1 MSNEIKNTLFR
12 FVTMRAPGLIEKK
25 EVVES
30 FVTFPIEFE
39 ADSFFYTAL
48 TTEVTTAAQRR
59 TALRN
64 KAVDFESD
72 PKFLASKEDL
82 KTLVTEDYY
91 TYSVWL
97 TSHRSVVTNDTLAS
111 KQTPPNANP
120 TKLKRVWDNLFYQII
135 TKKDVYLREAIIS
148 VLVAYFFDTKNGS
161 NLTLEQQRV
170 LAQSRIVLPER
181 LFGKFM
187 LTTTQKTKATK
198 TSSQAFQNALTQEM
212 KVTYA
217 KAQLS
222 QVDEIINEL
231 AFAEKSYE
239 RINNANLA
247 KYQKEYDN
255 GVKEAYSKATKVEK
269 KYIDP
274 DTNLEM
280 SYFVYENLN
289 LPEFRYESIEQ
300 LDFSYLTN
308 GISKL
313 TKEVVNTAKD
323 NFFIETINDVIQLL
337 KSDKEKLSNILFENS
352 LSTQKSLVADGMLLR
367 VDKASSY
374 RFTQQLSI
382 SSIGDLAR
390 KRLRLTFSGMNSP
403 LTFSEGTFQLEFED
417 NTTLTYQFSNR
428 NIGLINNLYSF
439 DLFRYNEITFDPG
452 VNTKFTFS
460 GAFSI
465 TDGQTLLLEGSA
477 DIFALT
483 VPTDGNDH
491 ETGGL
496 TDYIQDPDSTSP
508 ITSIHDAWSDITFA
522 KLKPFGTISTNE
534 AARLS
539 GQDYY
544 VFGSGTYEFRTE
556 IEEVGDGGNDNQVP
570 DTSNTYVPLG
580 YGVNQIGIADYRK
593 VEQQVC
599 CYVPGEVSHIENV
612 MAREYKE
619 KSTVRSTKKEE
630 TFTITKEQEREKLTD
645 TTTTDRFEMNQEIA
659 AVLSEQTSFGV
670 SANASYSGTGYSL
683 GIGANFAHNTSQE
696 TSNIQAIT
704 EAKEITERA
713 LDRVVN
719 KIKEERTTKIV
730 EEFTESNKHGFDNR
744 KGDQHVSGVYRW
756 VDKIYENK
764 IINYGKRLMYE
775 FAIPEPATFHKY
787 AVKNYASD
795 LEELN
800 TPPDPRQAPDSTI
813 ATYNAIDEV
822 KAAFWS
828 SYFNV
833 EIDVLPKNEISIG
846 KEFSFS
852 GKYTDKENRMW
863 DGNASL
869 SIPDGYYTVS
879 ANIAARHIRT
889 GANNTWG
896 SHFMASVGDKTYET
910 FGTSNSST
918 LFSNV
923 TEFPI
928 NSLKPYQGNIPI
940 SVSAISVHLATINI
954 TVNLRRTPEAETEW
968 KISTFNKII
977 AAYEAKKAEYLQRKA
992 ELKALAAEKAKMNPG
1007 FYRQI
1012 ENTVL
1017 RKNCIE
1023 YLASQASMGGV
1034 DYLTQRESGEVRAA
1048 YTSSGLGGYADR
1060 VKFFEQAFE
1069 WDIMSYYF
1077 YPFYW
1082 AKKSEWVDM
1091 YLIENDDP
1099 LFRSFL
1105 QSGMARVIVT
1115 VRPGFEEAVNWYMAT
1130 GEIWNGG
1137 QVPSIDDPM
1146 FLSIVDE
1153 LRKPAGEVEEVWQ
1166 SRVPTSLTIIQ
1177 AGAAGL
1183 NVVNALPCDDA
1194 CGDNLL
1200 FSSDGEPVLD
1210 VEGNPIK
1217 AFSQSNTLIGGNTTQ
1232 EEEEPSN

>member
-1 MSNEIKNTLFR
+1 M
-12 FVTMRAPGLIEKK
+12 
-25 EVVES
+25 
-30 FVTFPIEFE
+30 
-39 ADSFFYTAL
+39 
-48 TTEVTTAAQRR
+48 
-59 TALRN
+59 
-64 KAVDFESD
+64 
-72 PKFLASKEDL
+72 
-82 KTLVTEDYY
+82 
-91 TYSVWL
+91 
-97 TSHRSVVTNDTLAS
+97 
-111 KQTPPNANP
+111 
-120 TKLKRVWDNLFYQII
+120 
-135 TKKDVYLREAIIS
+135 S
-148 VLVAYFFDTKNGS
+148 VLVAYFFDNKNGS

-187 LTTTQKTKATK
+187 LTTTQKTKATN

-222 QVDEIINEL
+222 QVEAIINEL
-231 AFAEKSYE
+231 AFAQKSYE
-239 RINNANLA
+239 RINKANLA

-255 GVKEAYSKATKVEK
+255 DVKEAYSKATKVEK
-269 KYIDP
+269 KYTDP
-274 DTNLEM
+274 DTKVEM

-289 LPEFRYESIEQ
+289 LPEFSYEPSEQ

-313 TKEVVNTAKD
+313 TKEIVNTAKD
-323 NFFIETINDVIQLL
+323 NFFVETIDDVIQLL
-337 KSDKEKLSNILFENS
+337 KSDKDKLSTVLFENS
-352 LSTQKSLVADGMLLR
+352 LKTQKSLVADGMILR
-367 VDKASSY
+367 VDESSSY
-374 RFTQQLSI
+374 RYSQQLSI
-382 SSIGDLAR
+382 SSVGNLSN
-390 KRLRLTFSGMNSP
+390 KRIRLTFSGMNSP
-403 LTFSEGTFQLEFED
+403 LYFSDGNFQVVFED
-417 NTTLTYQFSNR
+417 NTSLSYQFSNR
-428 NIGLINNLYSF
+428 SMGTIANLYVF
-439 DLFRYNEITFDPG
+439 DLFRNNEITFDPG
-452 VNTKFTFS
+452 VNTAFTFS
-460 GAFSI
+460 GTFNTYS
-465 TDGQTLLLEGSA
+465 GQALVMEGSA
-477 DIFALT
+477 VLYPVSTPGDSVNNPGSGGMYDFVVNPDLDPLLPHTSIFRTWSDVVFKQLEPFSRFSLNGDTARL
-483 VPTDGNDH
+483 P
-491 ETGGL
+491 EQ
-496 TDYIQDPDSTSP
+496 DYIVV
-508 ITSIHDAWSDITFA
+508 
-522 KLKPFGTISTNE
+522 GE
-534 AARLS
+534 
-539 GQDYY
+539 
-544 VFGSGTYEFRTE
+544 GTYELSKNE
-556 IEEVGDGGNDNQVP
+556 NSGGEEDNNQVP
-570 DTSNTYVPLG
+570 DTSNTYIPLG
-580 YGVNQIGIADYRK
+580 YGINQIGIADYRK

-599 CYVPGEVSHIENV
+599 CYVPGEVSHIENI

-630 TFTITKEQEREKLTD
+630 TFTTTKEQEREKLTD

-659 AVLSEQTSFGV
+659 EVLSEQTSFGV
-670 SANASYSGTGYSL
+670 SANASYSGAGYSL

-696 TSNIQAIT
+696 NSNVQAIT
-704 EAKEITERA
+704 QAKEITERA

-719 KIKEERTTKIV
+719 KIKEERITKIV

-744 KGDQHVSGVYRW
+744 KGDKHVSGVYRW

-764 IINYGKRLMYE
+764 IVNYGKRLMYE
-775 FAIPEPATFHKY
+775 FAIPEPAAFHKH
-787 AVKNYASD
+787 AVKNYAAD
-795 LEELN
+795 LEELS

-813 ATYNAIDEV
+813 ATYSAIDEIR
-822 KAAFWS
+822 AAFWA
-828 SYFNV
+828 SYYNV
-833 EIDVLPKNEISIG
+833 EIDAKPVNKLTIS
-846 KEFSFS
+846 KTFSFIAPEIDGGEYDENGAGNHEIEVPEGYYGVKAYGLIKFTHEPGFGAFLIIS
-852 GKYTDKENRMW
+852 NQHRDYTV
-863 DGNASL
+863 DGNPTSTRFSVDL
-869 SIPDGYYTVS
+869 SDMPTKVPVS
-879 ANIAARHIRT
+879 YSCT
-889 GANNTWG
+889 GHHAG
-896 SHFMASVGDKTYET
+896 SVNFEIVCQLSSTYET
-910 FGTSNSST
+910 
-918 LFSNV
+918 
-923 TEFPI
+923 
-928 NSLKPYQGNIPI
+928 Q
-940 SVSAISVHLATINI
+940 
-954 TVNLRRTPEAETEW
+954 W
-968 KISTFNKII
+968 KIATFNKII

-1023 YLASQASMGGV
+1023 YLASQASMGEV
-1034 DYLTQRESGEVRAA
+1034 DYLTQRDKAEVRAS

-1183 NVVNALPCDDA
+1183 NVVNALPCDEE
-1194 CGDNLL
+1194 CSDNLL
-1200 FSSDGEPVLD
+1200 FSSDGQEVKVFEQTD
-1210 VEGNPIK
+1210 
-1217 AFSQSNTLIGGNTTQ
+1217 TLIGGNATEPTP

>member
-1 MSNEIKNTLFR
+1 M
-12 FVTMRAPGLIEKK
+12 
-25 EVVES
+25 
-30 FVTFPIEFE
+30 
-39 ADSFFYTAL
+39 
-48 TTEVTTAAQRR
+48 
-59 TALRN
+59 
-64 KAVDFESD
+64 
-72 PKFLASKEDL
+72 
-82 KTLVTEDYY
+82 
-91 TYSVWL
+91 
-97 TSHRSVVTNDTLAS
+97 
-111 KQTPPNANP
+111 
-120 TKLKRVWDNLFYQII
+120 
-135 TKKDVYLREAIIS
+135 S
-148 VLVAYFFDTKNGS
+148 VLVAYFFDAKNGS

-187 LTTTQKTKATK
+187 LTTTKKTKATK

-222 QVDEIINEL
+222 QVNAIINEL
-231 AFAEKSYE
+231 DFAQKSYE
-239 RINNANLA
+239 RINKANLA

-255 GVKEAYSKATKVEK
+255 DVKEAYSKATKVEK
-269 KYIDP
+269 KYTDP
-274 DTNLEM
+274 DTKEEM

-289 LPEFRYESIEQ
+289 LPEFSYEPSEQ

-313 TKEVVNTAKD
+313 TKQIVNSAKD
-323 NFFIETINDVIQLL
+323 NFFVETIDDVIQLL
-337 KSDKEKLSNILFENS
+337 KSDKDKLSTVLFENS
-352 LSTQKSLVADGMLLR
+352 LKTQKSLVADGMILR
-367 VDKASSY
+367 VDESSSY
-374 RFTQQLSI
+374 RYSQQLSI
-382 SSIGDLAR
+382 SSVGNLSN
-390 KRLRLTFSGMNSP
+390 KRIRLTFSGMNSP
-403 LTFSEGTFQLEFED
+403 LYFSDGNFQVVFED
-417 NTTLTYQFSNR
+417 NTSLSYQFSNR
-428 NIGLINNLYSF
+428 SMGTIANLYVF
-439 DLFRYNEITFDPG
+439 DLFRNNEITFDPG
-452 VNTKFTFS
+452 VNTTFTFS
-460 GAFSI
+460 GTFNTYS
-465 TDGQTLLLEGSA
+465 GQALVLEGSA
-477 DIFALT
+477 TIYPVST
-483 VPTDGNDH
+483 PTENPVNGPGS
-491 ETGGL
+491 GGQFDL
-496 TDYIQDPDSTSP
+496 VVNPDLDPLLP
-508 ITSIHDAWSDITFA
+508 HTSIFRTWSDVVF
-522 KLKPFGTISTNE
+522 KQLEPFSRFSLNGDT
-534 AARLS
+534 ARLP
-539 GQDYY
+539 GQDYI
-544 VFGSGTYEFRTE
+544 VVGEGTYEFSKNE
-556 IEEVGDGGNDNQVP
+556 NSGGEEDNNQVP
-570 DTSNTYVPLG
+570 DTSNTYIPLG
-580 YGVNQIGIADYRK
+580 YGINQIGVADYRK

-599 CYVPGEVSHIENV
+599 CYVPGEVSHIENI

-630 TFTITKEQEREKLTD
+630 TFTTTKEQEREKLTD

-659 AVLSEQTSFGV
+659 EVLSEQTSFGV
-670 SANASYSGTGYSL
+670 SANASYSGAGYSL

-696 TSNIQAIT
+696 TSNVQAIT
-704 EAKEITERA
+704 QAKEITERA

-719 KIKEERTTKIV
+719 KIKEERITKIV

-744 KGDQHVSGVYRW
+744 KGDKHVSGVYRW

-775 FAIPEPATFHKY
+775 FAIPEPAAFHKH
-787 AVKNYASD
+787 AVKNYAAD
-795 LEELN
+795 LEELS
-800 TPPDPRQAPDSTI
+800 TPPDPRQATDSTI
-813 ATYNAIDEV
+813 ATYSDIDEIR
-822 KAAFWS
+822 AAFWA
-828 SYFNV
+828 SYYNV
-833 EIDVLPKNEISIG
+833 EIEAIPLASISTGKSLKLRSSNGKQEKYFSITDSLDIPEGYSCLKAYSNAEMMFHLNAPEWPRVITTIGNVSKIIKCLPETITNHNNPWHGQYNGVGANVKASVAQEHTFTTPYTGTIPIAATAFDS
-846 KEFSFS
+846 EPEAHASFS
-852 GKYTDKENRMW
+852 IICT
-863 DGNASL
+863 
-869 SIPDGYYTVS
+869 
-879 ANIAARHIRT
+879 RT
-889 GANNTWG
+889 EQLL
-896 SHFMASVGDKTYET
+896 D
-910 FGTSNSST
+910 
-918 LFSNV
+918 
-923 TEFPI
+923 
-928 NSLKPYQGNIPI
+928 Q
-940 SVSAISVHLATINI
+940 
-954 TVNLRRTPEAETEW
+954 W

-1023 YLASQASMGGV
+1023 YLASQASMGEV
-1034 DYLTQRESGEVRAA
+1034 DYLTQRDKAEVRAT
-1048 YTSSGLGGYADR
+1048 YTSSGLGSYADR

-1194 CGDNLL
+1194 CSDNLL

-1210 VEGNPIK
+1210 AEGNPIK
-1217 AFSQSNTLIGGNTTQ
+1217 AFSQTNTLIGGDTTP